1 MDCRDTRNFLSLYM
15 EDALDETARERV
27 AAHLACC
34 ADCRREAEILLKSWE
49 MLGDL
54 DEIEPNPFYVSR
66 FYARL
71 AEQRPWH
78 APWVDAIRSHFARR
92 RLLPLLAALCLVVVI
107 GIGVVEMQIKHAK
120 QEHLVLAH
128 LDGQD
133 MELLEWFELAENLEL
148 IHEIDFLCDLEII
161 QALDAVETS

>member
-1 MDCRDTRNFLSLYM
+1 MDCKDTRNFLSLYM
-15 EDALDETARERV
+15 EDALDETAREQV

-34 ADCRREAEILLKSWE
+34 AGCRREAEILLKSWE
-49 MLGDL
+49 MLGEL

-71 AEQRPWH
+71 AQQRPWH
-78 APWVDAIRSHFARR
+78 APWVDAIRSLFASR
-92 RLLPLLAALCLVVVI
+92 RLLPALTALCLVAVI
-107 GIGVVEMQIKHAK
+107 GIGVLQVQLKNHE
-120 QEHLVLAH
+120 QERLALAH